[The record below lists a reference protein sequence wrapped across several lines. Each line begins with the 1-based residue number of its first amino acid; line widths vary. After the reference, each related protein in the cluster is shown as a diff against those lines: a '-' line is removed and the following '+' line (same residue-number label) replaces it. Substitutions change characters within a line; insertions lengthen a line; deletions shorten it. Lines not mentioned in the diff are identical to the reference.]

1 MHSQEYRDGLK
12 PWISNLKI
20 CIEKWR
26 RIKEG
31 TNDTKKFTG
40 WLNRK
45 RAWRGVLKIDAC
57 ATTKYKIIRSW
68 PNANI
73 SVRKKNWRCANFF
86 YSIKLVIYTWKQGPW
101 QNCIP
106 NTWRRNTKLL
116 LNYTVL
122 LWGRIYSTFKRFHIH
137 SKQFYD
143 KGNSNNHFMHIMQV

>member
-1 MHSQEYRDGLK
+1 MHWKTKENKRRRK
-12 PWISNLKI
+12 WHKKI
-20 CIEKWR
+20 HAL
-26 RIKEG
+26 IKS
-31 TNDTKKFTG
+31 T
-40 WLNRK
+40 

-73 SVRKKNWRCANFF
+73 SVKKKNWRCAIFVTL
-86 YSIKLVIYTWKQGPW
+86 SKQGPW

-122 LWGRIYSTFKRFHIH
+122 LWGRIYSTFKRFHIL

-143 KGNSNNHFMHIMQV
+143 KGNSNNNNNNVMHIMQV